1 MIPPSSPC
9 FAAASAASANSVAL
23 FLLVSPASYI
33 LQEVIGEGSFGIVRK
48 CKQKKTGRLF
58 ACKSILKSQIPDLQ
72 VLKREIESLQMI
84 RHPFI
89 IRLEDVYED
98 SQHAYLVTEVC
109 TGGEL
114 YDKVVALARTPQKHF
129 DEATAARI
137 IFNILSALSY
147 LHEVKHI
154 VHRDLKASNFLFV
167 SPKHP
172 THIKIIDFGLSRVHE
187 KQDVM
192 RSRVGTPYYVAPE
205 VLTSDYTNKCDV
217 WSIGVI
223 AYLLLSG
230 TLPFLAADERQTLQL
245 VAKAEVAF
253 DKKKWQGI
261 SEQAKAFVSYLLQK
275 DPEQR
280 PTAREAMKHKWIVS
294 YCGQPAPSSTDDC
307 DDEAGPIQSLGA
319 SMSSSK
325 NAPFFTMNGFLR
337 FFGRAKSLP
346 AVVAQEM
353 K

>member
-1 MIPPSSPC
+1 M
-9 FAAASAASANSVAL
+9 
-23 FLLVSPASYI
+23 
-33 LQEVIGEGSFGIVRK
+33 
-48 CKQKKTGRLF
+48 
-58 ACKSILKSQIPDLQ
+58 PDLQ
-72 VLKREIESLQMI
+72 VLKREIDNIQTV

-89 IRLEDVYED
+89 IRLEHVYED
-98 SQHAYLVTEVC
+98 AQHVHLVTEVC

-114 YDKVVALARTPQKHF
+114 YDKVVALAGTPQKHF

-154 VHRDLKASNFLFV
+154 VHRDLKASNFLFL

-205 VLTSDYTNKCDV
+205 VLTSNYTNKCDV

-223 AYLLLSG
+223 TYMLLSG
-230 TLPFLAADERQTLQL
+230 TLPFLAADELQTLQL

-253 DKKKWQGI
+253 DEKKWRGI

-280 PTAREAMKHKWIVS
+280 PTAREAMKHEWIAS
-294 YCGQPAPSSTDDC
+294 YCGPSLPPPTDDC
-307 DDEAGPIQSLGA
+307 DDEDGHLLALGD
-319 SMSSSK
+319 SMPSSK
-325 NAPFFTMNGFLR
+325 IASFFTINSFLR
-337 FFGRAKSLP
+337 FFGRTKSLP
-346 AVVAQEM
+346 AVVEHEM